1 MPPIPPSLPP
11 DPSPPPDPGRALYPD
26 PAETN
31 LLVRSPKKLAR
42 PKPGELPMDMNRLA
56 LYHDAPNNAEYQRA
70 AKDLLFRCGPLVLD
84 GVQYSYDPAKD
95 RIGAV
100 PVEFLGME
108 RQRLAAGIEKLKL
121 DSV

>member
-1 MPPIPPSLPP
+1 M
-11 DPSPPPDPGRALYPD
+11 YPD

-56 LYHDAPNNAEYQRA
+56 LYHDAPDNPEYQRA

-84 GVQYSYDPAKD
+84 GIQYTYDPNTD

-100 PVEFLGME
+100 PVEFLGMD
-108 RQRLAAGIEKLKL
+108 RARLAAGIDKLKIENG
-121 DSV
+121 